1 MNKVALICLVAIF
14 ATLVGQAA
22 AQDYHQITWHN
33 SNLMDCQILDE
44 NNYYAAGWSS
54 TTVFSFLMST
64 NAGQTWQMTEVD
76 HTEQP
81 FCTRG
86 LWMINSQ
93 EGWICAD
100 NFGLY
105 KTSNSGANWI
115 NMSNQPGVRNNSNHL
130 RKIRFISPQV
140 GYLMSTGDLKKTTD
154 SGNTWTTIKANQA
167 ENGEGGFR
175 DFDVDQSGSTI
186 VISAGRYN
194 SDEVSNCWVSQNGGE
209 SWQLSFVNS
218 QHFSFHLKVASELVF
233 YAAIADENKLF
244 RSIDGGLNWQ
254 LFLPAPAGGTVAD
267 LAWANNRLY
276 AVSNNNDIQGI
287 WRISSGSWEQV
298 TNLGNI
304 VIYSLSFQGNHGM
317 TVGDD
322 GSIATFTDTT
332 VATDDPVTPATPD
345 PELTCYPNPFRG
357 STNVKFNQIDNSPT
371 TIAIYNTRGQLVRTL
386 VNSQKLS
393 LGEHSF
399 TWDGKTNSGQPVAAG
414 VYFYKMLSGR
424 FSSTR
429 KMIMMK

>member
-1 MNKVALICLVAIF
+1 MNKVALICLVAL

-22 AQDYHQITWHN
+22 AQDYQITWHN
-33 SNLMDCQILDE
+33 SNLEACQILDQ
-44 NNYYAAGWSS
+44 NNYFVAGWDGMVKFIKSS
-54 TTVFSFLMST
+54 DGGL
-64 NAGQTWQMTEVD
+64 TWQTITVTDDE
-76 HTEQP
+76 HG
-81 FCTRG
+81 FCVNG

-93 EGWICAD
+93 IGWICGSG
-100 NFGLY
+100 FGLQ
-105 KTSNSGANWI
+105 KTTDGGTSWI
-115 NMSNQPGVRNNSNHL
+115 DMSNQPGIRNQNYSNNL
-130 RKIRFISPQV
+130 RRIRFTSPEV
-140 GYLMSTGDLKKTTD
+140 GYILSSGDLKKTTD
-154 SGNTWTTIKANQA
+154 GGNTWTTIKASQVEA
-167 ENGEGGFR
+167 GEGGLTG
-175 DFDVDQSGSTI
+175 FDVAGNI
-186 VISAGRYN
+186 IILSAMRYN
-194 SDEVSNCWVSQNGGE
+194 ANDLANCYVSQDGGLT
-209 SWQLSFVNS
+209 WQLSFVNRS
-218 QHFSFHLKVASELVF
+218 DFSYHMKIVSPNTF
-233 YAAIADENKLF
+233 YASISDRRELY
-244 RSIDGGLNWQ
+244 RSTDGGATWN
-254 LFLPAPAGGTVAD
+254 LFLNSPNGGTVSM
-267 LAWANNRLY
+267 LAWTNNSLY
-276 AVSNNNDIQGI
+276 VVSGYNGIPRIWKVNNNGWQ
-287 WRISSGSWEQV
+287 EV
-298 TNLGNI
+298 VMLGNI
-304 VIYSLSFQGNHGM
+304 AIHGFDFQGNHGM